1 MFEKLKA
8 IGRRIDAWGDRVH
21 ENLVHKLTYVETFRD
36 LIVVLAIF
44 GSVWAYAWY
53 GHIIGPW
60 VDNLLGLGPHGIDS
74 LGKIRWR
81 RMYSTAFCAP
91 PMLYAIL
98 RYTYNKWKKRQ

>member
-8 IGRRIDAWGDRVH
+8 IGRQFGAWDKRVKD
-21 ENLVHKLTYVETFRD
+21 NLVHKLTYVETFKD

-44 GSVWAYAWY
+44 GSIWAFAWSA
-53 GHIIGPW
+53 HIIGPW
-60 VDNLLGLGPHGIDS
+60 LDQLLGTGPHDIDS

-81 RMYSTAFCAP
+81 RMYSTALCAP

-98 RYTYNKWKKRQ
+98 RYAYNQWQKRN